1 MFIKKELYLN
11 DIAPFFVSM
20 PTFLVNIFL
29 SKYTNLIT
37 ITQNQVKICLYPT
50 CWHFIKKHPTY
61 TANARSFYPSKNSIH
76 T

>member
-11 DIAPFFVSM
+11 DIAPFFVGI

-29 SKYTNLIT
+29 SKHTNLIT
-37 ITQNQVKICLYPT
+37 IAQNQVKIYLCPT
-50 CWHFIKKHPTY
+50 LWYFIKKHPTY